1 VVFSIVDGKNKIA
14 GLLCRLYGAMLILL
28 LPFRDPENGK
38 TRCGATPERVCNA
51 IQSAALSA
59 VKN

>member
-1 VVFSIVDGKNKIA
+1 MPVARRNTIVIA
-14 GLLCRLYGAMLILL
+14 ANH
-28 LPFRDPENGK
+28 EVKNGK

-51 IQSAALSA
+51 IQSTALSA